1 MNKYS
6 KKIAITT
13 GDINGIGMEITVKA
27 LNQLD
32 IPDDK
37 IVIITNKKVF
47 ETYPKLNHNYEIIDI
62 KFEGEQEYGK
72 LTKESGEFSFNC
84 LKKACEI
91 RPKGIVT
98 APVSK
103 EALHLAGHKFNG
115 QTEVLEHYL
124 AHDGQKAE
132 MLFISRGFNV
142 LLLTRHCALKDINLK
157 KELIIGKTERINNF
171 LKKYFNIE
179 TPSLALCSL
188 NPHAG
193 EGGILGDEEEKI
205 MKPAITELRKKGVKI
220 TNPLPS
226 DTLFIKAGQNY
237 TKGLPAPYDCYIATY
252 HDQGL
257 IPIKTIAGAKTV
269 NTTIGLDIIRTSP
282 SHGTA
287 FDIAGKNI
295 ADPDSMIEAI
305 ELLFRGFNL

>member
-1 MNKYS
+1 MSKY
-6 KKIAITT
+6 KNKIAITT
-13 GDINGIGMEITVKA
+13 GDINGIGLEITVKA
-27 LNQLD
+27 LNNLD

-37 IVIITNKKVF
+37 IVLITNKTIL
-47 ETYPKLNHNYEIIDI
+47 ETYPKLKHNYEIIDI
-62 KFEGEQEYGK
+62 EYNKSVEYGK
-72 LTKESGEFSFNC
+72 LTKESGEFSFRC

-91 RPKGIVT
+91 RPKAIVT

-142 LLLTRHCALKDINLK
+142 LLLTRHCALKDIKLT
-157 KELIIGKTERINNF
+157 KELIIEKVKRLAVF
-171 LKKYFNIE
+171 FRKRFNIKE
-179 TPSLALCSL
+179 PNFALCSL

-193 EGGILGDEEEKI
+193 EGGILGTEEIEI
-205 MKPAITELRKKGVKI
+205 IKPAVEELRKKGIRI
-220 TNPLPS
+220 TDPLPS
-226 DTLFIKAGQNY
+226 DTLFIKAGENY
-237 TKGLPAPYDCYIATY
+237 NKGINAPYDCYIATY

-287 FDIAGKNI
+287 FDIAGKNL
-295 ADPDSMIEAI
+295 ADPTSMVEAI
-305 ELLFRGFNL
+305 RVVM